1 MGLQITKKEM
11 RLIWFLKRVRVA
23 LLNLNDVLEAYYLR
37 PELETE
43 VRKQEG
49 ILADFNL
56 KRGFFLQHGDSELLT
71 SKEQILHFFESVA
84 VLNTNFE
91 LIRLGAKNDGGYLVP
106 DDLEN
111 VSSLFSPGV
120 AAVSEFELE
129 FASRGIP
136 CFLADA
142 SVEHPAVNHANF
154 NFQKSFVHQGA
165 NEGSYINFN
174 TWVLENYTG
183 AGNSALQ
190 MDIEGAE
197 WEIILG
203 MSEQVLT
210 SFRFMVIEFHGMH
223 QMAYQLA
230 FQTIRSAFSKLLADF
245 EIVHVHANNAESF
258 QLIHGFEVPPL
269 VEITFVRKDLISKS
283 TLKDQISHE
292 LDSLNVPGLPSVQL
306 GELWQRRRTA

>member
-1 MGLQITKKEM
+1 MKLI
-11 RLIWFLKRVRVA
+11 RLLKRVRVA
-23 LLNLNDVLEAYYLR
+23 LLNLDDVLAAYYLR
-37 PELETE
+37 PELETK
-43 VRKQEG
+43 VRKHEG

-56 KRGFFLQHGDSELLT
+56 KRELFLQHGDSEILT
-71 SKEQILHFFESVA
+71 SKEQILNFFESVA
-84 VLNTNFE
+84 VLDTNFE
-91 LIRLGAKNDGGYLVP
+91 LIRVGAKNDGGYLVP

-111 VSSLFSPGV
+111 VSTLFSPGV

-142 SVEHPAVNHANF
+142 SVEHPAVNHENF
-154 NFQKSFVHQGA
+154 KFQKSFVHQGS
-165 NEGSYINFN
+165 NQGDFINFN
-174 TWVLENYTG
+174 SWVLENRTTR
-183 AGNSALQ
+183 GNSALQ

-197 WEIILG
+197 WEIISG

-230 FQTIRSAFSKLLADF
+230 FQTIRSAFLKLLTTF

-283 TLKDQISHE
+283 TFKDQISHE
-292 LDSLNVPGLPSVQL
+292 LDSVNVPGLPSVQL
-306 GELWQRRRTA
+306 GELWQRRRTL